1 MFVFANKA
9 GYRINLPFI
18 AENYNVYSDKL
29 MLGVIDLNHIEL
41 ATDEDKQYNIDYWA
55 KLFKAKTWEEIK
67 MLSAENNYM
76 AEAAN
81 TIFKLSSEEQI
92 RKRCRDREEYYQDL
106 RNYERTI
113 AEKDAVIAE
122 KNSEIEMLK
131 AELTKLKK

>member
-1 MFVFANKA
+1 MWITFVFCNSCKTNVCFANKA

-92 RKRCRDREEYYQDL
+92 RKRCSRHSNADTNQCQHQG
-106 RNYERTI
+106 RTADI
-113 AEKDAVIAE
+113 CGY
-122 KNSEIEMLK
+122 M
-131 AELTKLKK
+131 

>member
-1 MFVFANKA
+1 
-9 GYRINLPFI
+9 
-18 AENYNVYSDKL
+18 

-131 AELTKLKK
+131 TELTKLKK